1 MNYIKWAKQNK
12 KSLVAKIVG
21 EAKPLSDKAQP
32 IAVFTAGV
40 TGAGKT
46 EFLDKLLE
54 GVENI
59 VRIDMDEIVKLFED
73 YSPDRYY
80 EFRGAAN
87 IIVDESV
94 IYCRHNSLDFVLD
107 GTFGSGRAVDNVKN
121 ALKRHRVNI
130 FYVYKDPAV
139 AWEHTKDRQLVIKR
153 GVDKDGF
160 IKSCI
165 NVPNNLREV
174 RDKFSDKVSIMLI
187 RKDLA
192 NGEFQ
197 LTKDMGVIDNLLE
210 VSYTNSRLKKIII

>member
-12 KSLVAKIVG
+12 KNLVAKIVG

-32 IAVFTAGV
+32 IAVFAAGIP
-40 TGAGKT
+40 GAGKT

-54 GVENI
+54 GIENI
-59 VRIDMDEIVKLFED
+59 VRIDMDEVVKLFED
-73 YSPDRYY
+73 YSADRYY

-94 IYCRHNSLDFVLD
+94 IYCRHNRLDFVLD

-121 ALKRHRVNI
+121 ALKRHRVTI
-130 FYVYKDPAV
+130 FYVYKDPVV
-139 AWEHTKDRQLVIKR
+139 AWKHTKDRQLVTKR

-165 NVPNNLREV
+165 KVPNNLREV
-174 RDKFSDKVSIMLI
+174 RDKFGDKVSIMLI
-187 RKDLA
+187 RKDLE
-192 NGEFQ
+192 NDTFQ
-197 LTKDMGVIDNLLE
+197 LTKDMSIIDDLLE
-210 VSYTNSRLKKIII
+210 VSYTSSSLKKNIL

>member
-32 IAVFTAGV
+32 IAVFAAGIS
-40 TGAGKT
+40 GAGKT

-54 GVENI
+54 GIENI
-59 VRIDMDEIVKLFED
+59 VRIDMDEVVKLFED
-73 YSPDRYY
+73 YSADRYY

-94 IYCRHNSLDFVLD
+94 IYCRHNRLDFVLD

-121 ALKRHRVNI
+121 ALKRHRVTI
-130 FYVYKDPAV
+130 FYIYKDPVV
-139 AWEHTKDRQLVIKR
+139 AWKHTKDRQLVTKR

-160 IKSCI
+160 IESCI
-165 NVPNNLREV
+165 KVPNNLREV
-174 RDKFSDKVSIMLI
+174 RDKFGDKVSIMYPKTSRRINHVELLF
-187 RKDLA
+187 LA
-192 NGEFQ
+192 
-197 LTKDMGVIDNLLE
+197 
-210 VSYTNSRLKKIII
+210 IIISPPAVVLM